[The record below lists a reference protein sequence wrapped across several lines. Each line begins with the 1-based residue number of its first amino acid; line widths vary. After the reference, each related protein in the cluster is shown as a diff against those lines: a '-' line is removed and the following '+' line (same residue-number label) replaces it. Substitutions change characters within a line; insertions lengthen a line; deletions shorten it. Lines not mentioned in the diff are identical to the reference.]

1 MVMFSAA
8 ALFTIAKS
16 WKQLKCPLVDEYIN
30 KMLYEAY
37 NRNYFVQEMEVLI
50 HATEWRDF
58 ENIMPSK
65 ISQTP
70 KD

>member
-1 MVMFSAA
+1 MFSAA

-30 KMLYEAY
+30 KMWYAAY
-37 NRNYFVQEMEVLI
+37 NRNDFLQEMQVLI

-65 ISQTP
+65 RSQTP